1 MKGKQNGEAT
11 SVTNPP
17 GCGGGGGG
25 GGSSWAAAP
34 MRGINAASAS
44 ASAAAA
50 AASGKDI
57 NWGLTER
64 IFASVTVLLGSDG
77 RRAVQSNCPSSNA
90 SKLHT
95 SCGCSGG
102 CVCVCVCVCL
112 RACTRWACRVTIA
125 CVSIKE
131 IKQINSWTRLPQL
144 VCKHQR
150 NQANQ
155 YLGNVVKA
163 CASIKKNYINTW
175 TL

>member
-102 CVCVCVCVCL
+102 CVCVCVCVF
-112 RACTRWACRVTIA
+112 A
-125 CVSIKE
+125 CVHALGLQSYH
-131 IKQINSWTRLPQL
+131 SL
-144 VCKHQR
+144 CKHQR

-155 YLGNVVKA
+155 FLDKVATARV
-163 CASIKKNYINTW
+163 
-175 TL
+175 